1 MTRLHTALSFHG
13 AAPPAPRA
21 GRGGAPETE
30 ERNEDS
36 SRKPTPAGRA
46 ARPTAPPRAGAAGFG
61 RLRAVSACSGV
72 ERVVGGCG
80 ARPGESRA
88 RRLAGAR
95 RGRAAGVRCRSR
107 RGEPVRS
114 REAVCRHA
122 GQWSGGDGVPS
133 SARSADRRSGG
144 CARSSGAAPA
154 AVVVSR
160 RVPCFSDPH
169 ARTGAQA
176 LRGAPLARGLS
187 PSPRTPYS
195 VRTSQYTARHY
206 NTCGDAR
213 VVHWLHAAHHACPL
227 DCPHPWL
234 AQTSSSLILVDV
246 GAGFMS
252 FMPQ

>member
-1 MTRLHTALSFHG
+1 M
-13 AAPPAPRA
+13 
-21 GRGGAPETE
+21 
-30 ERNEDS
+30 
-36 SRKPTPAGRA
+36 
-46 ARPTAPPRAGAAGFG
+46 RP
-61 RLRAVSACSGV
+61 VSAVCARFP
-72 ERVVGGCG
+72 RVRASRASWGE
-80 ARPGESRA
+80 ARPGRSRA

-114 REAVCRHA
+114 REAVCRHRGP
-122 GQWSGGDGVPS
+122 GQWSGGDGV
-133 SARSADRRSGG
+133 
-144 CARSSGAAPA
+144 CRSSGRSGRSAQSSHEWRGAR

>member
-1 MTRLHTALSFHG
+1 MYTQLSAFRGPAPARTAPETGGVTRIRRG
-13 AAPPAPRA
+13 NRPPRDAPRA
-21 GRGGAPETE
+21 PRRHRGPVRPVSAVCARFPRVRASNASCNGVVGCGATGEVAGSAARGSATRTSRRSPLPE
-30 ERNEDS
+30 
-36 SRKPTPAGRA
+36 PAGRA
-46 ARPTAPPRAGAAGFG
+46 GKEPGGGVPPRGP
-61 RLRAVSACSGV
+61 V
-72 ERVVGGCG
+72 ER
-80 ARPGESRA
+80 
-88 RRLAGAR
+88 RR
-95 RGRAAGVRCRSR
+95 
-107 RGEPVRS
+107 
-114 REAVCRHA
+114 
-122 GQWSGGDGVPS
+122 
-133 SARSADRRSGG
+133 RSAIISHRRRRGG